1 MPSRRYKITKDQLKE
16 AYTKY
21 KAHVYHDT
29 TELYQRRKLAEFGTG
44 LLSDE
49 FLLGTTPYAKGI
61 FNLSVELEEKFDA
74 IVEWINNQHSKKEF
88 NLFLDKIDFLYLP
101 KKFEKQI
108 EEEKCQNHYQFTYQ

>member
-1 MPSRRYKITKDQLKE
+1 M
-16 AYTKY
+16 
-21 KAHVYHDT
+21 
-29 TELYQRRKLAEFGTG
+29 YQRRKLAEFGTG